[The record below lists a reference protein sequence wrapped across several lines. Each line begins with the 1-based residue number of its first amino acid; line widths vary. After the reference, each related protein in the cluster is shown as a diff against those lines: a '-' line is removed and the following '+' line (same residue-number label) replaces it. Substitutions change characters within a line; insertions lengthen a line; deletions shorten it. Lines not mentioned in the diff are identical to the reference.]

1 MKTSTEISLFANYF
15 PIDNFLLGE
24 TGNVQNHFQKNDLT
38 RQNSTQEIQTL
49 SGFQP
54 VNSLSNQK
62 DKYGVKR
69 NMFSPVWAKTHQN
82 INFI

>member
-1 MKTSTEISLFANYF
+1 MKTSTETGLHSNHS
-15 PIDNFLLGE
+15 PIDNFDLAVN
-24 TGNVQNHFQKNDLT
+24 GNLESQHQKIDFT

>member
-38 RQNSTQEIQTL
+38 RQNSTQEIQSL

-54 VNSLSNQK
+54 IKSITSKK
-62 DKYGVKR
+62 DKYGENR
-69 NMFSPVWAKTHQN
+69 YMFSPIWVKTHQN